1 MNATASRYPQSRWRA
16 GARNVSVSNVVLR
29 SAAVLLLLAAA
40 SCARPTGDFGRAQP
54 GLLHDAIMPAIGST
68 RAQLADEPVSR
79 FNVADEE
86 REMRDRV
93 WRFLVA
99 PHAHDWFYDT
109 VVELQRTRIAGAADH
124 KFEPARYY
132 RWLRQT
138 SFSSSTTRYR
148 AVSDHV
154 TADLATMPET
164 FRAICAVVELDR
176 QRQIASA
183 GLGGRHAHEVRARYL
198 ENQSHIAWFVRA
210 ARYRYE
216 AYSLALDNL
225 LVETP
230 DSGAI
235 AVDGKLGRLALEVE
249 RAERGDFCSGSRG
262 VVLALYG
269 GKAVPSRV
277 LLGRQEETYRK

>member
-1 MNATASRYPQSRWRA
+1 
-16 GARNVSVSNVVLR
+16 
-29 SAAVLLLLAAA
+29 
-40 SCARPTGDFGRAQP
+40 
-54 GLLHDAIMPAIGST
+54 MPAIGST
-68 RAQLADEPVSR
+68 RAQLAEEPVSH

-93 WRFLVA
+93 WRFLIA

-109 VVELQRTRIAGAADH
+109 VVELQRTRIAGAVDH

-138 SFSSSTTRYR
+138 DFSSSTTRYR
-148 AVSDHV
+148 AVSDHI

-183 GLGGRHAHEVRARYL
+183 GLGGRHAHDVRARHL

-216 AYSLALDNL
+216 AYDLALDNL

-230 DSGAI
+230 DRGAVV
-235 AVDGKLGRLALEVE
+235 VDGKLSSLAIEVA
-249 RAERGDFCSGSRG
+249 RAERGDFCSSPRG
-262 VVLALYG
+262 VVLEPRS
-269 GKAVPSRV
+269 GKAIPSR
-277 LLGRQEETYRK
+277 LLLRDREEIYRK

>member
-1 MNATASRYPQSRWRA
+1 
-16 GARNVSVSNVVLR
+16 VSDIVLR

-40 SCARPTGDFGRAQP
+40 SCARPTGDFGRAEP
-54 GLLHDAIMPAIGST
+54 GVMHDAVMPAIGST
-68 RAQLADEPVSR
+68 RAQLAGEPVSH

-93 WRFLVA
+93 WRFLIA

-148 AVSDHV
+148 AVADHII
-154 TADLATMPET
+154 ADLATMPET

-183 GLGGRHAHEVRARYL
+183 GLGGRHAHDVRARHL

-210 ARYRYE
+210 ARYRHD
-216 AYSLALDNL
+216 AYALALDNL

-230 DSGAI
+230 DPGAI
-235 AVDGKLGRLALEVE
+235 AVDGKLSYLAIEVE
-249 RAERGDFCSGSRG
+249 RAERGDFCSATQG
-262 VVLALYG
+262 VLLAPHA
-269 GKAVPSRV
+269 GKAIPSRV
-277 LLGRQEETYRK
+277 LLGGKEGSYRK